1 MARLARLTL
10 PGITHHVILRGNNRQ
25 AIFADAFDREL
36 FLSLLAEN
44 ARREQVQ
51 VHAYVLLDDHL
62 HLLATPML
70 ADALP
75 KMMQAVGR
83 SYVRRFNQRHGRTG
97 TLWEG
102 RYRTTVIDAD
112 RYLLPCMVYFDT
124 KPVRAGLAV
133 SPQAYAWSSHGHYTG
148 LRNERW
154 LTVHPLIWALGN
166 TPFAREAAY
175 AARVGQGVIQD
186 DEVVLVESALKGWA
200 LGDEAFLQHIG
211 ERTNRRL
218 TKERAGRPVGKQP
231 RISQDS

>member
-10 PGITHHVILRGNNRQ
+10 PGIAHHVILRGNNGQ
-25 AIFADAFDREL
+25 TIFVDAFDREL
-36 FLSLLAEN
+36 FLSLLAES
-44 ARREQVQ
+44 AQREQVQ
-51 VHAYVLLDDHL
+51 VHAYVLMDDHL
-62 HLLATPML
+62 HLLATPL
-70 ADALP
+70 SVDSLP

-102 RYRTTVIDAD
+102 RYRATVMDAD

-133 SPQAYAWSSHGHYTG
+133 NPQAYAWSSHGHYTG

-154 LTVHPLIWALGN
+154 LTIHPLIWALGN

-175 AARVGQGVIQD
+175 AERVVQGVTQD
-186 DEVVLVESALKGWA
+186 EEGDLVESALKGWA
-200 LGDEAFLQHIG
+200 LGDEDFLHRIG
-211 ERTNRRL
+211 ERTARRL
-218 TKERAGRPVGKQP
+218 KKERAGRPARKQA
-231 RISQDS
+231 QA